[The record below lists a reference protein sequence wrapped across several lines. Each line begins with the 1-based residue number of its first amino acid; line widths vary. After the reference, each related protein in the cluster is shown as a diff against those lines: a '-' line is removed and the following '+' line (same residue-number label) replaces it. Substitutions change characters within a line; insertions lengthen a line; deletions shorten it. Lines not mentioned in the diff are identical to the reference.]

1 MNNDEKVGG
10 GGRGGGVGGLGAWGQ
25 NLGILSKHTFRMS
38 VVYPSNVSNMIGNSV
53 CTVTNICSLSPHNG
67 ILP

>member
-1 MNNDEKVGG
+1 MLKNEQWRAR
-10 GGRGGGVGGLGAWGQ
+10 RGGGLGAWGQ

-38 VVYPSNVSNMIGNSV
+38 IVYPSNVSNMIGNSV
-53 CTVTNICSLSPHNG
+53 CTDSNICNLSPHNG